1 MEFLNGQ
8 MEECIKE
15 IGKMANK
22 MEKEH
27 LQIKMVGNRK
37 QNGSMERN

>member
-1 MEFLNGQ
+1 LKIKNQVMEFLNGQ

-27 LQIKMVGNRK
+27 L
-37 QNGSMERN
+37 